1 MGVLIEDITET
12 ALSLPIA
19 DRAVLADRLIES
31 LDEREDS
38 VAAREAWITEIRRRV
53 AEVKSG
59 KAVLI
64 DGEVGL
70 AQVRASIRK

>member
-19 DRAVLADRLIES
+19 DRAVLADRLMES
-31 LDEREDS
+31 LDEREDA
-38 VAAREAWITEIRRRV
+38 VAVREAWITEIRRRV

>member
-12 ALSLPIA
+12 ALSLPMA
-19 DRAVLADRLIES
+19 DRAVLADRLVES
-31 LDEREDS
+31 LDEREDAEA
-38 VAAREAWITEIRRRV
+38 VRETWITEIRRRV

-64 DGEVGL
+64 DGEVCL
-70 AQVRASIRK
+70 AQVRTSIRK

>member
-12 ALSLPIA
+12 ALSLPMA
-19 DRAVLADRLIES
+19 DRAVLADRLVES
-31 LDEREDS
+31 LDEREDAEA
-38 VAAREAWITEIRRRV
+38 VREAWITEIRRRV

>member
-1 MGVLIEDITET
+1 MSVLIEVITET
-12 ALSLPIA
+12 ALSLPMA
-19 DRAVLADRLIES
+19 DRAVLADRLVES
-31 LDEREDS
+31 LDEREDAEA
-38 VAAREAWITEIRRRV
+38 VREAWITEIRRRV

-64 DGEVGL
+64 DGDVGL

>member
-12 ALSLPIA
+12 ALSLPIGE
-19 DRAVLADRLIES
+19 RAVLADRLIES